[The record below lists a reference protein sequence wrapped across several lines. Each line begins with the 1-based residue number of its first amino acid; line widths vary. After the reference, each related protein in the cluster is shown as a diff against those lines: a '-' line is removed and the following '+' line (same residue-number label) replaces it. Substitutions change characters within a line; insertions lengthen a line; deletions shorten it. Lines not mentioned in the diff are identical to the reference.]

1 MPTFLPEKARY
12 TALGMISGTSLDAIE
27 VALVHFTGS
36 GLNTGVEFV
45 GHLGVGWPPALKGLL
60 SAAAQ
65 GGLDMVTLSR
75 LDKAAG
81 EAFAAAVNL
90 FMAEQKL
97 HPADIDFIASH
108 GQTVGHWPAP
118 AAAGEY
124 AVASTCQL
132 GDGAVIAARTG
143 ILTVC
148 DFRSADM
155 ARGGQGAPLVPY
167 FDYLL
172 YRSTSR
178 GRVLLNLG
186 GIANITVLPH
196 ACTLEQVFGFDT
208 GPANALCD
216 TLALRFSGGAK
227 THDEDGV
234 MACAGRPLRALLDAL
249 LQHPYLKQKPPK
261 SVDRAVFADILADY
275 LINHRGAATDADLMA
290 TAADYTVET
299 IALALDEFVL
309 PEHLI
314 EELIVSGGGIHN
326 RAIMRGLEGRLGHI
340 SITPADSYGI
350 PAQAKE
356 AVAFAFLGHLC
367 LSGLPGNLPAV
378 TGAKSPAILGKICP
392 V

>member
-1 MPTFLPEKARY
+1 MPTFLPEKDQY
-12 TALGMISGTSLDAIE
+12 TAIGLMSGTSLDAIE
-27 VALVHFTGS
+27 VALVHFS
-36 GLNTGVEFV
+36 GRGLSTNVKFA

-60 SAAAQ
+60 AAACQ
-65 GGLDMVTLSR
+65 GGLDLVTTTR

-90 FMAEQKL
+90 FLTEQNLK
-97 HPADIDFIASH
+97 PSDIDFIASH

-118 AAAGEY
+118 APTGEY
-124 AVASTCQL
+124 AVAASCQL

-148 DFRSADM
+148 DFRSADL

-178 GRVLLNLG
+178 GRILLNLG
-186 GIANITVLPH
+186 GIANITVLPFD
-196 ACTLEQVFGFDT
+196 CTLEQVTGFDT

-216 TLALRFSGGAK
+216 TLAVRFSGGSRS
-227 THDEDGV
+227 HDEDG
-234 MACAGRPLRALLDAL
+234 ALAAAGRPVRPLLDAL
-249 LQHPYLKQKPPK
+249 LQHPFLKQKPPK
-261 SVDRAVFADILADY
+261 SVDRSIFAEVLADY
-275 LINHRGAATDADLMA
+275 LITHRGTASDADLMA

-299 IALALDEFVL
+299 LARAIEEFVL

-326 RAIMRGLEGRLGHI
+326 RAIMRGLEGRLGNI
-340 SITPADSYGI
+340 GITPADSYGI

-356 AVAFAFLGHLC
+356 AVAFAYLGHLC
-367 LSGLPGNLPAV
+367 LAGLPGNLPAV

-392 V
+392 A